1 MSKKV
6 IQELI
11 RNDEAV
17 STRLFMNGGSQAV
30 RIPAKWRFDSD
41 YVEVHWDEVSE
52 SLVIRALSKDELKAA
67 FIAQVKALTPEE
79 KEQIREDFSFV
90 RDQTPWTPNPKFAEG
105 LGTQN

>member
-11 RNDEAV
+11 SNEETI

-41 YVEVHWDEVSE
+41 YVEVKWDEVSE
-52 SLVIRALSKDELKAA
+52 SLVIRALSKEELKAS

-79 KEQIREDFSFV
+79 KEQIRKDFSFV
-90 RDQTPWTPNPKFAEG
+90 RDQTRWTPNPKFAEG
-105 LGTQN
+105 LGTEK